1 MIMDWVRILAY
12 ITGTMD
18 QELLL
23 RNEYL
28 AAENRILKAQLKTP
42 LRLTDAERM
51 TLAEIAYRLGRKALE
66 DVANA
71 VKPDTLL
78 GWYRRLV
85 ARKYDG
91 SKSRRYPGRP
101 RIDDEIE
108 QLVVRMAKE
117 NSDWGYDRIMG
128 AMANLGYTLS
138 DQTVGNILQRHG
150 IPPAP
155 TRKRTTTWTDFIRAH
170 MAVLAGT
177 DFFTVEVLTL
187 RGLVTYYVLFFIHLE
202 SRRVEVAGIT
212 SHPNEAWMEQIARN
226 VTMDEW
232 GFLDGRRYL
241 IHDRDTKFT
250 DSFRAIVRSG
260 HVEPLKLSARSPN
273 LNAYAERW
281 VKSMKEEAL
290 SKLILF
296 GEVSLRR
303 VLNEYLVHFHA
314 ERNHQGKGNVLLFPT
329 ATQAKNRVDGSV
341 VCKERLGGLLKY
353 YHRDAA

>member
-1 MIMDWVRILAY
+1 MMDWARMLAY
-12 ITGTMD
+12 ITGTVD

-42 LRLTDAERM
+42 LRLTDSERV
-51 TLAEIAYRLGRKALE
+51 TLAEIAHRLGRKALQ

-71 VKPDTLL
+71 AKPDTIM

-85 ARKYDG
+85 ARKFDG

-117 NSDWGYDRIMG
+117 NSDWGYDRIVG

-138 DQTVGNILQRHG
+138 DQTVGNILHRHG

-155 TRKRTTTWTDFIRAH
+155 ERKRTTTWSDFIRAH
-170 MAVLAGT
+170 MSVLAGT

-187 RGLVTYYVLFFIHLE
+187 RGLVTYDVLFFIHLE
-202 SRRVEVAGIT
+202 SRRVEIAGIT
-212 SHPNEAWMEQIARN
+212 PNPHEPWVGQIARN
-226 VTMDEW
+226 ISMGEW
-232 GFLDGRRYL
+232 GFLEGLRYL

-250 DSFRAIVRSG
+250 DSFCTIIKSS
-260 HVEPLKLSARSPN
+260 HIEPLKLPARSPN
-273 LNAYAERW
+273 LNAHAERW
-281 VKSMKEEAL
+281 VRSVKEEAL
-290 SKLILF
+290 SKLILL
-296 GEVSLRR
+296 GEASLRR
-303 VLNEYLVHFHA
+303 VLNEYLVHFHR
-314 ERNHQGKGNVLLFPT
+314 ERNHQGKGNVLLFPL
-329 ATQAKNRVDGSV
+329 NRQSAPGSDRSV
-341 VCKERLGGLLKY
+341 RCRERLGGLLKY
-353 YHRDAA
+353 YHREVA